1 MAEDFVITF
10 SPYVANT
17 MAQLTT
23 VATVALLDGEVLW
36 QEPVIVDVRQNMLVA
51 DVELALAGLTSGFGA
66 RVNAILLAR
75 SLQGTMPKIR

>member
-1 MAEDFVITF
+1 MAQNYVITF

-23 VATVALLDGEVLW
+23 VATIALPDGEVLW
-36 QEPVIVDVRQNMLVA
+36 QEPVIVNIRQDMLVA
-51 DVELALAGLTSGFGA
+51 DVELALAELTSGFGA

-75 SLQGTMPKIR
+75 SLQGTMPKVG